1 MHGGPRRTTI
11 ISVAFILTSAILFS
25 ARYMFIAI
33 LCTTQN
39 TSAAN
44 FQDMLEE
51 HGGPLLNLSIISLII
66 GISYLLADI
75 FKKEKSTS

>member
-1 MHGGPRRTTI
+1 MKRTI
-11 ISVAFILTSAILFS
+11 ISAAFILTSAILFS

-44 FQDMLEE
+44 FQDLLEE
-51 HGGPLLNLSIISLII
+51 HGGPLLFLSIISLVI
-66 GISYLLADI
+66 GVSVLFADI
-75 FKKEKSTS
+75 LKKEKTTS

>member
-1 MHGGPRRTTI
+1 MKTI
-11 ISVAFILTSAILFS
+11 SAAFILTSAILFS

-44 FQDMLEE
+44 FQDLLEE
-51 HGGPLLNLSIISLII
+51 HGGPMLILSIIFLVI
-66 GISYLLADI
+66 GVSFLCADI
-75 FKKEKSTS
+75 FKKEKRTY